1 MAKKARHQGIIVIGP
16 PRSGTTLLR
25 RLLNAHPDIA
35 CPGETNLLSAC
46 ARFLSSER
54 IAEGVDIGVLTGLSY
69 AGFGPEEVIRRLRE
83 FVFAFHEE
91 HARREGKRRWA
102 EKTAFDSFHL
112 DRIEALCGDQAY
124 FICMI
129 RHGLDVACSIQEL
142 CEKNQTYLSELHE
155 YVKRYPRPLE
165 AFAHVWVDLT
175 TGIREFVQRHPDSA
189 VMMRYEDLIANTQAE
204 MARVIEFVGES
215 WNPKMLERAMQDTQ
229 GIGLGDWKTYARSDI
244 DGGSIDRWKQ
254 LSRATI
260 SQLGR
265 IVNPTLG
272 ACGYA
277 PVEVEDRIGEGEAR
291 RRYELGLL
299 VTSIQ
304 KNQDSSNNG

>member
-1 MAKKARHQGIIVIGP
+1 MSEQIRHEGIIVIGT

-25 RLLNAHPDIA
+25 RLLNAHPNIA

-46 ARFLSSER
+46 ARFLHSER
-54 IAEGVDIGVLTGLSY
+54 IAEGVDIGVLSGLTY
-69 AGFGPEEVIRRLRE
+69 AGFEATEVMRRLRE
-83 FVFAFHEE
+83 FVFAFHRE
-91 HARREGKRRWA
+91 HARRRGKQRWA

-112 DRIEALCGDQAY
+112 DAIESLCGDHAY

-155 YVKRYPRPLE
+155 YIKRYPRPLE

-175 TGIREFVQRHPDSA
+175 TAIRAFAQRHPDNA
-189 VMMRYEDLIANTQAE
+189 VMMRYEDLVDDTQAE
-204 MARVIEFVGES
+204 MIRVIKSVGES
-215 WNPKMLERAMQDTQ
+215 WDETMLKSAMQSRE
-229 GIGLGDWKTYARSDI
+229 GVGLGDWKTYSRSVI
-244 DGGSIDRWKQ
+244 EHSSIERWKR
-254 LSRATI
+254 LSRNTL

-265 IVNPTLG
+265 IVNPTLEV
-272 ACGYA
+272 CGYSPIA
-277 PVEVEDRIGEGEAR
+277 VEGQADDDEVR

-299 VTSIQ
+299 I
-304 KNQDSSNNG
+304 KNMQDDQNET